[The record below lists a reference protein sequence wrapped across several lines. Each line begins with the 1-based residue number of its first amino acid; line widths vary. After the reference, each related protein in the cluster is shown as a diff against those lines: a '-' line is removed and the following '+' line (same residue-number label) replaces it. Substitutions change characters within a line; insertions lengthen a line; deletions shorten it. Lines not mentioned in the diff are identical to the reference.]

1 MAGQDESGHFPAAKV
16 CVIPPFIFA
25 LLTSLIQYPQYIP
38 DWTPSHPYPLPE
50 PFEHYERAKDAD
62 STFPNLSSS
71 AHIKHLTP
79 FTGSVVTG
87 VQLSNLTPQAR
98 DELAL
103 LVAQRKVVIFRSQDF
118 RDLPIPS
125 VIEFCKY
132 FGPLY
137 IFEKGPYLPDCPE
150 IHIAHNSD
158 DDTRLR
164 DSHSLR
170 TTSMSWHIDGSADS
184 QPPGLVFLYMLE
196 CPDLGGDTVFTNTA
210 EAYKKLSPSFAERLH
225 GLKAEHKLRTGFAS
239 IHPVVRTHPVTGE
252 KCLFVNPIC
261 ASLSTASCPLLIHSF
276 MLDIGTYQTQI
287 LRTSSVS
294 RKRKATHCSVFS
306 SSILSTLKTV
316 RSAFNGLRIQSLSS
330 M

>member
-1 MAGQDESGHFPAAKV
+1 M
-16 CVIPPFIFA
+16 
-25 LLTSLIQYPQYIP
+25 IQYPQYIP
-38 DWTPSHPYPLPE
+38 DRTPNHPYPLPE

-62 STFPNLSSS
+62 PTFPNLSSS

-164 DSHSLR
+164 DSYSLR

-261 ASLSTASCPLLIHSF
+261 ASLSTESCPLLIHPF
-276 MLDIGTYQTQI
+276 MLDIATYQTQI
-287 LRTSSVS
+287 PRTLSAS

-316 RSAFNGLRIQSLSS
+316 SSAFNGLRIQSLSS